1 MKRLVYVALAAVLGA
16 ALFTV
21 AAVAAPAPGKY
32 KGNIYAGVKKG
43 APGTV
48 TVAGKKVTIKVAK
61 FPCKRQGPSGKFD
74 VPSTPYLYEYK
85 GTLKG
90 NSVSGTYIDPLGGTG
105 EYTTAKLTYS
115 AATKS
120 FSGKIGRGGK
130 CQGTSTLKAKK
141 A

>member
-1 MKRLVYVALAAVLGA
+1 MKRLVYAATVAVLFAAVLA
-16 ALFTV
+16 V
-21 AAVAAPAPGKY
+21 AAVAAPSPGTY
-32 KGNIYAGVKKG
+32 KGNIYAGTKKG
-43 APGTV
+43 AAGSV
-48 TVAGKKVTIKVAK
+48 KVAGTKVTIKVAK

-74 VPSTPYLYEYK
+74 TPSAPGPYEYK

-120 FSGKIGRGGK
+120 FTGKIGRVGY
-130 CQGTSTLKAKK
+130 CRGTSTLKVKK